1 MKKILTLMIAAAMM
15 IGFTACEK
23 ENKEEEKPNILQIGD
38 RTYEIGA
45 SCCYLAIEDG
55 WSFYDLWF
63 TNKKL
68 WNSQGSWELPD
79 SEYANGF
86 EVNVYDLAAIGA
98 DPAKIASG
106 TYTYSENAEVNFS
119 HDGFSDYGFYD
130 ENGNFNGYIEF
141 GQDNVAESKLVIKV
155 KHINDNIY
163 EIEFTGGVDE
173 RGNPVSGYYKGV
185 IDMFED

>member
-45 SCCYLAIEDG
+45 SCCYWAIEDE

-68 WNSQGSWELPD
+68 WNSQGSWEMPD
-79 SEYANGF
+79 SECANGF
-86 EVNVYDLAAIGA
+86 EVNIYDLLSQGA
-98 DPAKIASG
+98 TRGEIASG
-106 TYTYSENAEVNFS
+106 KYTYSTEVINFA
-119 HDGFSDYGFYD
+119 HDGSSDYGFYD
-130 ENGNFNGYIEF
+130 ENGNFGDYIEF
-141 GQDNVAESKLVIKV
+141 GQEYVADSKLVIKV

-173 RGNPVSGYYKGV
+173 RGNPVSGYYKGA